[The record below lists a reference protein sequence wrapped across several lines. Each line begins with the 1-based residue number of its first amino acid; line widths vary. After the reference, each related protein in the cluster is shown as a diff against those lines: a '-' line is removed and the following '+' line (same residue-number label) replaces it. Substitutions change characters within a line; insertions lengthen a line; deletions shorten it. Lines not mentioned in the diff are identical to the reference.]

1 MKRTTLILAALL
13 AGLTLAA
20 VTPANVH
27 AQDNAAVAVNT
38 KDGTSIFRVAFKI
51 ARVNQQIVDESNAAA
66 AWASCTDC
74 EAIAA
79 AFQIVLIFSDPDV
92 VTPTN
97 LALAVNWECTTCL
110 AFASAYQWVLTT
122 EGPVHFT
129 AEGNRRLAEVRQRL
143 HELTQLDLTLEE
155 LIAELETL
163 AAIIREVL
171 ANEMVSTATASEPP
185 PPAPAQTTTEPTAS
199 EPTTT
204 TEATQP
210 TSTTETT
217 TTETTETTTTE
228 PTTTTATP

>member
-1 MKRTTLILAALL
+1 MKRTTLILAAVLV
-13 AGLTLAA
+13 GLTLAA
-20 VTPANVH
+20 LTPANAQ

-38 KDGTSIFRVAFKI
+38 KDGTTIFRVAFKI

-79 AFQIVLIFSDPDV
+79 AFQIVLIFSDPEV
-92 VTPTN
+92 VNPTN
-97 LALAVNWECTTCL
+97 LALAVNWECATCL

-155 LIAELETL
+155 LIAELKTL
-163 AAIIREVL
+163 AAVIREVL
-171 ANEMVSTATASEPP
+171 TEEMVSAAPASQPPPPP
-185 PPAPAQTTTEPTAS
+185 PPATTEPTTEPSSTEETTTEP
-199 EPTTT
+199 P
-204 TEATQP
+204 
-210 TSTTETT
+210 ETT
-217 TTETTETTTTE
+217 TTQATETTTTE
-228 PTTTTATP
+228 PNTTTTTP